1 VPRTAIVY
9 SLYGDNVFVARAA
22 PHARQQGGVSDKG
35 GASGL
40 IVDRRFVKVGPARG
54 ERIAI
59 EEGLRAGEK
68 VVTAGQ
74 IKLQAFMPVTIDE
87 TAALPP
93 PAETSRP

>member
-9 SLYGDNVFVARAA
+9 SLYGDNVFVVTAA
-22 PHARQQGGVSDKG
+22 PHAREQGGVSEKG

-40 IVDRRFVKVGPARG
+40 IVERRFVKVGPAQG

-59 EEGLRAGEK
+59 EDGLRAGQR

-93 PAETSRP
+93 PAETPRP